1 MLVRSYYILQCTG
14 TAGKNKRQ
22 KKNHLF
28 VMRLRNILFIYVDD
42 ILDPKHYFAVY
53 QY

>member
-1 MLVRSYYILQCTG
+1 
-14 TAGKNKRQ
+14 
-22 KKNHLF
+22 
-28 VMRLRNILFIYVDD
+28 MRLRKYGLYPFILFIYVDD